1 MLSALLTGSVH
12 AAVADD
18 AAAEFAAGYL
28 WGTKAEDKRPYIV
41 GCFET
46 DKDLNDLVDGIMD
59 DYSKGDVSSAD
70 KKWNDAAPKFKK
82 AMSKCD
88 DVKGEFKDLSDYSKN
103 VDKKTIK
110 ARTQKYQAEIGQLG
124 GEMVERWQT
133 GVYFDAGMYDGQISQ
148 YMGLV
153 PNPYPDMV
161 FADDEQDAT
170 APARMIAGWLFGVST
185 QEFSFQDEIVDCF
198 TPNDSLTADYYAAMK
213 AFENNDTDTG
223 YKKLDDAKQ
232 YYDDAFT
239 KCDKKITDPLSQ
251 WTAKRDALAQI
262 KDWDKIS
269 AQIYENNKEIIDD
282 NVGYEFNSWDR
293 GVFFDSGMF
302 GGRNDLIFIQ
312 QAPAQQLADDA
323 QNPEAPAQFIAGWL
337 YGVSTQAFNM
347 QDAIVACYTRNDDLT
362 AAYYD
367 AQAAFV
373 AGDSQTGYSKLNDA
387 KQYYD
392 AFFANCGTGVTDPLT
407 QWSDNIDAL
416 AQIDDWDTISAQI
429 YLDNKQILDDDLS
442 YEVNSW
448 NRGVFFDAGMFAG
461 RYQLIF
467 YEQAPAQIIDE
478 MLSYI

>member
-161 FADDEQDAT
+161 FADD
-170 APARMIAGWLFGVST
+170 
-185 QEFSFQDEIVDCF
+185 
-198 TPNDSLTADYYAAMK
+198 
-213 AFENNDTDTG
+213 
-223 YKKLDDAKQ
+223 
-232 YYDDAFT
+232 
-239 KCDKKITDPLSQ
+239 
-251 WTAKRDALAQI
+251 
-262 KDWDKIS
+262 
-269 AQIYENNKEIIDD
+269 
-282 NVGYEFNSWDR
+282 
-293 GVFFDSGMF
+293 
-302 GGRNDLIFIQ
+302 
-312 QAPAQQLADDA
+312 A

-392 AFFANCGTGVTDPLT
+392 AFFANCGTDVTDPLT